1 MEKHQLLEKI
11 EEYRQEMISLSHSHD
26 LTSEAV
32 IATSV
37 KLDNL
42 INDYQ
47 NYAH

>member
-1 MEKHQLLEKI
+1 MEKEQLLEKI
-11 EEYRQEMISLSHSHD
+11 EECRHEMILLSHSND

-47 NYAH
+47 NFAH